1 MFNLLLFILLSV
13 DGVYPGMAM
22 ATSGG
27 KILIH
32 TPFNASNEEEIQGT
46 KGLGIAANFAH
57 NQA

>member
-1 MFNLLLFILLSV
+1 
-13 DGVYPGMAM
+13 M